1 MTVTSLKGLMLLPKH
16 SLLIVCA
23 TQDMSCMIQNIDA
36 LHVSLGIMQ
45 PKGATCASHVLT
57 TRFQKARRHLAHR
70 VLLMEDPPWH
80 QSHRHTATVN
90 QVLVPVTVSVAPCA
104 HKAFTL
110 QVASRKLINIQRA
123 FGVRP
128 KKHLL
133 TIAMRLTTA
142 CVCPVTKT

>member
-1 MTVTSLKGLMLLPKH
+1 MTPPNNS
-16 SLLIVCA
+16 SLIVFA
-23 TQDMSCMIQNIDA
+23 TQDMNCMIWNIDA

-45 PKGATCASHVLT
+45 PKVVTFARHVLKT
-57 TRFQKARRHLAHR
+57 HFRKARRHLARR
-70 VLLMEDPPWH
+70 VLLMKDPLWH

-104 HKAFTL
+104 LKAFTL
-110 QVASRKLINIQRA
+110 QVASRKQINIQRA
-123 FGVRP
+123 FGVRL

-133 TIAMRLTTA
+133 KIAMRLTTA